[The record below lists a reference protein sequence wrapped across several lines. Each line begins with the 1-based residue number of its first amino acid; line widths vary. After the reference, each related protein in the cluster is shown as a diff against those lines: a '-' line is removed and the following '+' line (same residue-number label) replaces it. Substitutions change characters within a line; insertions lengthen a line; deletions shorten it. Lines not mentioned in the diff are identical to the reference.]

1 MAKCRELRPIM
12 EISIHSLLEGATRA
26 TGTVAVIDVF
36 RAFTTAAVALANGA
50 SKIVMVRRVD
60 EALALRE
67 AGIGEICIGEVGGR
81 APDGF
86 DFGNSPF
93 EISTIDFREQTIVQ
107 RTSAGTQGI
116 VTASRAKRLYA
127 ASLVTAE
134 ATVRAILAGSADQVC
149 LVAMGDNGVNRTD
162 EDELCAIHIRNRLE
176 GRPGDADAIRRLILA
191 GGESGR
197 FHDPARPYLH
207 PEDVDS
213 ALDIDRY
220 DFAGR
225 VEFKDGRPVARM
237 ERPA

>member
-1 MAKCRELRPIM
+1 MVPPM

-26 TGTVAVIDVF
+26 TGSVAIIDVF

-67 AGIGEICIGEVGGR
+67 AGIGEICMGEIHGR

-93 EISTIDFREQTIVQ
+93 EVSTVDFRGKTIIQ

-116 VTASRAKRLYA
+116 VTASRAQRLYA
-127 ASLVTAE
+127 VSLVTAE
-134 ATVRAILAGSADQVC
+134 ATVRALLSGSPDQVS
-149 LVAMGDNGVNRTD
+149 LIAMGDNGLKRTD
-162 EDELCAIHIRNRLE
+162 EDELCAIHLRNRLE
-176 GRPGDADAIRRLILA
+176 GRPGDPEAICRLILA
-191 GGESGR
+191 GGEVGR
-197 FHDPARPYLH
+197 FHDTSRPYLH
-207 PEDVDS
+207 PEDVDI

-220 DFAGR
+220 NFAIR
-225 VEFKDGRPVARM
+225 IEFKDGRPVARM
-237 ERPA
+237 QRPA